1 MQCPIPVLGRECGAD
16 AQTQSAPIAQRVDVI
31 AIHFD
36 CTQGHRFTSALMN
49 GGKRLAA
56 TGRKERNTTWSGKS
70 QRTVLLSIVVCAIGG
85 TAILDFL
92 TPVGIVGGMLYGGPI
107 YLTGLLSCAEEAKRR
122 LVVAVAV
129 LCTLLTVLAYFFS
142 PQGGVPAI
150 VLSNYVIAVVAMW
163 MAAALAL
170 IHIRLV
176 AENAELREL
185 LPICSYCKQIRDD
198 EGAWHKMETYL
209 HRHAGVEFS
218 HGMCP
223 SCLDQYLN
231 DLDQDPPD
239 TEITLK
245 S

>member
-1 MQCPIPVLGRECGAD
+1 M
-16 AQTQSAPIAQRVDVI
+16 
-31 AIHFD
+31 
-36 CTQGHRFTSALMN
+36 
-49 GGKRLAA
+49 GK
-56 TGRKERNTTWSGKS
+56 N
-70 QRTVLLSIVVCAIGG
+70 QQIVLLSIVVFTIGG

-107 YLTGLLSCAEEAKRR
+107 YLTGLLSGTEDMKRR
-122 LVVAVAV
+122 LVVAAAI
-129 LCTLLTVLAYFFS
+129 LCTMLTILAYFLS
-142 PQGGVPAI
+142 PQGGIPTI

-163 MAAALAL
+163 MAAALTL
-170 IHIRLV
+170 IHVRLV

-198 EGAWHKMETYL
+198 DGAWHKMETYL

-223 SCLDQYLN
+223 SCLEHYLH
-231 DLDQDPPD
+231 DLDQDPPSME
-239 TEITLK
+239 TTAK

>member
-1 MQCPIPVLGRECGAD
+1 MVNLRSITLSEKSRR
-16 AQTQSAPIAQRVDVI
+16 IA
-31 AIHFD
+31 
-36 CTQGHRFTSALMN
+36 
-49 GGKRLAA
+49 
-56 TGRKERNTTWSGKS
+56 
-70 QRTVLLSIVVCAIGG
+70 LLSIVVFTIGG

-107 YLTGLLSCAEEAKRR
+107 YLIGLLSCAEDTKRR
-122 LVVAVAV
+122 LVMAVAV
-129 LCTLLTVLAYFFS
+129 LCTVLTILAYFLS
-142 PQGGVPAI
+142 PRGGIPAI
-150 VLSNYVIAVVAMW
+150 VLSNHVIAVVAMW
-163 MAAALAL
+163 IAAALAL

-198 EGAWHKMETYL
+198 DGAWHKMETYL

-223 SCLDQYLN
+223 SCLEHYLH
-231 DLDQDPPD
+231 DLDDPPEKES
-239 TEITLK
+239 TSK

>member
-1 MQCPIPVLGRECGAD
+1 MENL
-16 AQTQSAPIAQRVDVI
+16 
-31 AIHFD
+31 
-36 CTQGHRFTSALMN
+36 
-49 GGKRLAA
+49 
-56 TGRKERNTTWSGKS
+56 RNTTSSGNS
-70 QRTVLLSIVVCAIGG
+70 QRIVLLSIVVFAIGG

-107 YLTGLLSCAEEAKRR
+107 YLTGLLSCAEDTKRR
-122 LVVAVAV
+122 LVVAVAG
-129 LCTLLTVLAYFFS
+129 LCTVLTILAYFLS
-142 PQGGVPAI
+142 PQGGIPAI

-163 MAAALAL
+163 IAAVLTL

-198 EGAWHKMETYL
+198 DGAWYKMETYL

-223 SCLDQYLN
+223 SCLEHYLH
-231 DLDQDPPD
+231 DLDQDPPGMEM
-239 TEITLK
+239 TPK